1 MSLDHGMVT
10 APSSFEGR
18 GLDQRQILL
27 RADTGTSGG
36 EYLFVKDR
44 AFLDVVEQSTL
55 PDSPWRIGHTER

>member
-1 MSLDHGMVT
+1 MPLDHGMVT

-36 EYLFVKDR
+36 KYLSVQAR
-44 AFLDVVEQSTL
+44 AFLDVAEQSSL
-55 PDSPWRIGHTER
+55 PDSPWRIAHS